1 MTFGESQRLK
11 TNTLPYK
18 KIINQIEKHNIKNI
32 YYMTYKSRVRL
43 IPELKFMT
51 SYWYKMPYES
61 WDAEID
67 SNVVHFEFLP
77 PSKNTLRKNDGIIID
92 NDRLESFTRSGL
104 NTIPFYEKNYNFL
117 IT

>member
-1 MTFGESQRLK
+1 
-11 TNTLPYK
+11 
-18 KIINQIEKHNIKNI
+18 
-32 YYMTYKSRVRL
+32 
-43 IPELKFMT
+43 
-51 SYWYKMPYES
+51 MPYES

-104 NTIPFYEKNYNFL
+104 NTIPFYEKNYTFNYIKDDLSSWTKL
-117 IT
+117 IDEKDITFYLVN